1 MPRSTENEL
10 TPDPFRRRWWCTC
23 SIPPVHRCCCMLIQ
37 FRNHAKC
44 TFFTPISSCRPYQPV
59 QFAGH
64 YWVLRET
71 MPAGF
76 VKAFIDSTSG
86 ARLARL
92 RMAAGTTG
100 THTRSGKLSEL
111 IKSTCREFNQKH
123 PISPSRSLVGAVFF
137 FARTFDFRSI
147 LSKSRALILSGT
159 HHRQLLSL
167 VAKRP

>member
-10 TPDPFRRRWWCTC
+10 TPDPFRRHWCCTC

-44 TFFTPISSCRPYQPV
+44 TFFTPISSCRSYQPV

-86 ARLARL
+86 ARLTRL
-92 RMAAGTTG
+92 HGCWDHRD
-100 THTRSGKLSEL
+100 THALWEAFGANQVNLSRVQSETSHL
-111 IKSTCREFNQKH
+111 
-123 PISPSRSLVGAVFF
+123 SLSFVGVGAVFF
-137 FARTFDFRSI
+137 FARTLDFRSI